1 MLEPLDWISTQ
12 QQKMIDR
19 LVAWTTINSGSD
31 NLSGLKMMLKTLES
45 SFSSLEGTMER
56 VTIPGRS
63 VVSPCGGLI
72 SSPHGQ
78 ALRIIKRP
86 QAPFR
91 ILLGG
96 HMDTVYSPSHPF
108 QTVSFPEKDIM
119 RGPGV
124 ADMKGGLLIMLTAL
138 QALEMHPAAENIG
151 WEILIN
157 SDEEIGSIGSEHLF
171 REAAKRCQL
180 GLIFE
185 PSFADGVIVS
195 SRKGSTN
202 FTVIARGKAAHAGRD
217 FDKGRNAILALADYI
232 TKACKLND
240 LDRGISINPGSISG
254 GGPVNIV
261 PDLAICRLNA
271 RAIDPADFEMVRKK
285 LEKLATHYKEDGLEL
300 SFHLENARGPKLF
313 DEKCKGLFEMIRA
326 CAKEE
331 GYSLS
336 LRPSGGVCDGNILAE
351 EGLAVIDTLGVIGG
365 EIHTSNE
372 YILIDSLVQRSRLTA
387 LFLIKLALS
396 QRN

>member
-12 QQKMIDR
+12 KQKMIDR
-19 LVAWTTINSGSD
+19 LVAWATINSGSD
-31 NLSGLKMMLKTLES
+31 NLPGLKLMLKTLES
-45 SFSSLEGTMER
+45 SFSSLEGSMER
-56 VTIPGRS
+56 VTLPGRS
-63 VVSPCGGLI
+63 VVSPSGELI

-78 ALRIIKRP
+78 ALRITKRP
-86 QAPFR
+86 EAPFR

-108 QTVSFPEKDIM
+108 QTVSFPEKEIM

-157 SDEEIGSIGSEHLF
+157 PDEEIGSIGSELLF
-171 REAAKRCQL
+171 REAAKRCHL

-185 PSFADGVIVS
+185 PSFADGAIVS

-217 FDKGRNAILALADYI
+217 FAKGRNAILALADYI

-240 LDRGISINPGSISG
+240 LERGISINPGCISG

-271 RAIDPADFEMVRKK
+271 RAIHPTDFEMVRKK
-285 LEKLATHYKEDGLEL
+285 LEALAINHKEDGLEL

-313 DEKCKGLFEMIRA
+313 DEKCKGLFEMIDA

-331 GYSLS
+331 GYTLS
-336 LRPSGGVCDGNILAE
+336 LRPSGGVCDGNLLAE
-351 EGLAVIDTLGVIGG
+351 EGLPVIDTLGAIGG
-365 EIHTSNE
+365 EIHTANE
-372 YILIDSLVQRSRLTA
+372 YIMIDSLVQRSRLAA
-387 LFLIKLALS
+387 LFLIKLAV
-396 QRN
+396 RTN